1 MSLQNRIRQTLHTS
15 VLSGADSPESSSEH
29 LAAVAHYMRWHVVL
43 VALLSMAACGSGA
56 PIASSAKTSGG
67 NPVAVQPQVTLAS
80 NPTSIVSGQ
89 TAMLTW
95 SSTNATSC
103 TASNGW
109 SGSEP
114 TSGSQST
121 PALTASTKFTLT
133 CAGAGGSAAQSATVS
148 VSAQQ
153 SAPPPPPPQPTV
165 TLSASPTSISN
176 GGSSTL
182 TWSSTGATSC
192 IASGGWSGTEAI
204 SGSQSTGALTATTTY
219 ILTCTGAGGSTA
231 QSATVAMMPSDAA
244 CTATSGPLTLNAKVS
259 RSSGISPLL
268 VFFDA
273 TGTTDSSIKANTTT
287 FQDVTYSWNFSD
299 PGSSGTGTWA
309 YGSSP
314 GKNSMN
320 TATGGVAAH
329 VYVTNGGDTSYN
341 ATVTATDGANTASC
355 TLGVTAYDPSGSNGF
370 PGSATACVAASTMP
384 VAGSGGCPPG
394 AATLQQSNFA
404 TALKSLGSG
413 KRVLFNCGDTFT
425 GSGYTISATKASI
438 GAYGSCVGT
447 TNNRPILRATSNPD
461 GLMNIGVSSGD
472 IRVADIA
479 FDGNNQSGI
488 AIFDTAEGGS
498 LNSNHPYQ
506 YTLLNLDAKNQAYSY
521 RWGGGAQ
528 MGIIG
533 STAQVVQTNS
543 SYINVFP
550 NYAGTGVW
558 TSNGTVPNEDY
569 QAVMGDWFTDGASGN
584 NEYET
589 MRNAYASKAVIS
601 NTTFLDA
608 GPGYAVLKLQNG
620 TYGCN
625 GACWG
630 GIYTENVEISD
641 NYFGGSSGANLVEI
655 APMNSNTDERLR
667 NIVIERNIFAGTSGA
682 VASGRQMQISG
693 VNITARDNVFNGAAS
708 GGGGGFGVQIA
719 QRGIEP
725 IPQYV
730 EIYNNTCYGGGSVD
744 CVGFSATG
752 NVAAGINSWAMNN
765 MGYQMGAAVQ
775 NGGSGNT
782 VSNNA
787 TVSNPGFTNA
797 SGNYSLIS
805 DFKPT
810 ANYLGGTSVPVYYDA
825 LGVAWPPTWDLGALH
840 H

>member
-1 MSLQNRIRQTLHTS
+1 MHSLRMVFSIVFYLIVFSAATPAESANAEGSASLSASTYSVAQNAGSVTLLVNRIGGASGEASVRYATANGTAEAGTNYTTEHGKFSWSNGDSSPRALTIPISDAAPFTGTKTLAVAIASAEGVTLGATTSAIVTIHGSGSSAPTIALSASPTS
-15 VLSGADSPESSSEH
+15 VS
-29 LAAVAHYMRWHVVL
+29 
-43 VALLSMAACGSGA
+43 
-56 PIASSAKTSGG
+56 SGG
-67 NPVAVQPQVTLAS
+67 SST
-80 NPTSIVSGQ
+80 
-89 TAMLTW
+89 LTW

-103 TASNGW
+103 TASGGW
-109 SGSEP
+109 SGSHA
-114 TSGSQST
+114 TSGSRST
-121 PALTASTKFTLT
+121 GTVNAST
-133 CAGAGGSAAQSATVS
+133 
-148 VSAQQ
+148 
-153 SAPPPPPPQPTV
+153 
-165 TLSASPTSISN
+165 
-176 GGSSTL
+176 
-182 TWSSTGATSC
+182 
-192 IASGGWSGTEAI
+192 
-204 SGSQSTGALTATTTY
+204 TY
-219 ILTCTGAGGSTA
+219 TLTCTGSGGSTS
-231 QSATVAMMPSDAA
+231 QSAVVTVSETRVVGGS
-244 CTATSGPLTLNAKVS
+244 CTTTSGPLTLNAKVS
-259 RSSGISPLL
+259 RASGISPLL

-287 FQDVTYSWNFSD
+287 FQDVTYSWNFGD
-299 PGSSGTGTWA
+299 TGTSGTGTWA
-309 YGSSP
+309 YGSNAGRNSKNVAP
-314 GKNSMN
+314 G
-320 TATGGVAAH
+320 AVAAH
-329 VYVTNGGDTSYN
+329 LYDTEGGDTGYN
-341 ATVTATDGANTASC
+341 ATVTATDGTNTASC
-355 TLGVTAYDPSGSNGF
+355 TLGVTAYDPAGSNGF
-370 PGSATACVAASTMP
+370 AGTNTICVASSGTP
-384 VAGSGGCPPG
+384 VAGSGGCPSG
-394 AATLQQSNFA
+394 AATVS
-404 TALKSLGSG
+404 TSSYVSALGSLGNG
-413 KRVLFNCGDTFT
+413 KRVLFQCGETFT
-425 GSGYTISATKASI
+425 GSGYTITATKASI

-447 TNNRPILRATSNPD
+447 TTNRPILQATGAGTMMALGS
-461 GLMNIGVSSGD
+461 SSGD
-472 IRVADIA
+472 VRIADIA
-479 FDGNNQSGI
+479 FDGNNQPGVAVTDEFGI
-488 AIFDTAEGGS
+488 
-498 LNSNHPYQ
+498 NSNHAYQ

-521 RWGGGAQ
+521 RWSAGSQ

-533 STAQVVQTNS
+533 STAQAVQTNAA
-543 SYINVFP
+543 YINVFP
-550 NYAGTGVW
+550 NYAGTGAW

-825 LGVAWPPTWDLGALH
+825 LGAAWPPTWDMGAVH